1 MGNLGSVP
9 IKRIDFAGVVF
20 RSAMLD
26 VEFVQLSDDGRLRD
40 HNEDY
45 LGYFQPSSPAQSR
58 SHGWLF
64 ALADGVGGHDQG
76 EVASKTAVDE
86 MIAQFRSAPSGEPLG
101 MLLPRL
107 IQHANQLVYATG
119 RSASPGGTAM
129 ASTIVA
135 CALRHDRVVVAHVGD
150 SRCYLVRQGQAR
162 QITRDHTVSQ
172 EQMRMGLMTAKD
184 ADSAATRHVLSRALG
199 TEMFVNSD
207 VSELQALAGDI
218 LVQCCDGLHNSVTGA
233 EIAAIVSQARE
244 LESAGRELIALANER
259 DGSDNISVQIIRAR
273 SVERVGMYRG
283 RPYQLR

>member
-1 MGNLGSVP
+1 
-9 IKRIDFAGVVF
+9 
-20 RSAMLD
+20 MLD
-26 VEFVQLSDDGRLRD
+26 VEFVQMSDDGRLRD

-45 LGYFQPSSPAQSR
+45 LGYFQPSSPSQAR

-64 ALADGVGGHDQG
+64 ALADGVGGHDHG
-76 EVASKTAVDE
+76 EVASKTAVEE
-86 MIAQFRSAPSGEPLG
+86 MIAQFGSAPSGEPLN

-107 IQHANQLVYATG
+107 VQHANQLVYATG

-135 CALRHDRVVVAHVGD
+135 CALRHDHVVVAHVGD
-150 SRCYLVRQGQAR
+150 SRCYLVRQGQSR

-172 EQMRMGLMTAKD
+172 EQVRMGLLTSKD
-184 ADSAATRHVLSRALG
+184 ADGASTKHILSRALG
-199 TEMFVNSD
+199 NEMFVNSD
-207 VSELQALAGDI
+207 LSEIQALASDV

-233 EIAAIVSQARE
+233 EIAAVISEAPHLETAARN
-244 LESAGRELIALANER
+244 LIALANER
-259 DGSDNISVQIIRAR
+259 DGSDNISVQLIRVR